1 MREDER
7 FFIDNDLRLT
17 CADALEL
24 VTDYLDDALAPTDLE
39 NFTSHLSLCEGCR
52 VYVDQIRRTVRLVR
66 DVGNESVDLKPA
78 NFDALVARLQ
88 SRRLNYGNLDDHTG

>member
-7 FFIDNDLRLT
+7 FFVENDLRLT

-24 VTDYLDDALAPTDLE
+24 ITDYLDDALAAMDLE
-39 NFTSHLSLCEGCR
+39 NFTTHLSLCEGCR
-52 VYVDQIRRTVRLVR
+52 VYVDQIRRTISLVG
-66 DVGNESVDLKPA
+66 DVGNESVDLRPA

-88 SRRLNYGNLDDHTG
+88 SRRLES